1 MHIGTNGPQGK
12 CRRRSTVGVRRSKVK
27 VTRPKIDLEAWDS
40 HHSQPPLRPSSIS
53 NSIYLCCMWKPI
65 DMSTVLHSLL
75 SCLMRVFRLAAWH
88 KLSTNSEMGNIL
100 VQLSCLSL

>member
-1 MHIGTNGPQGK
+1 
-12 CRRRSTVGVRRSKVK
+12 
-27 VTRPKIDLEAWDS
+27 
-40 HHSQPPLRPSSIS
+40 
-53 NSIYLCCMWKPI
+53 MWKPI